1 MRYAIL
7 IYDCEDMVCA
17 LTRREDDA
25 LVAGHTVVQRRLAAE
40 GRLGPVVRLM
50 PTTTATTFRPDREPP
65 VIDGPFAETEEQLLG
80 LYVVECPGLEQAIEI
95 ARSLPRVGS
104 VFEIRPIDMFFS
116 GGGPG
121 P

>member
-25 LVAGHTVVQRRLAAE
+25 LVAGHTVVQQRLAAE

-50 PTTTATTFRPDREPP
+50 PTTTATTFRPGREPP
-65 VIDGPFAETEEQLLG
+65 VIDGPFADTEEQLLG